1 MHESIKLLREYRVL
15 PISLIEHKRI
25 MGSFPGPTTVYKY
38 LTQSPRLEW
47 RYALI
52 APYFALV
59 PFHSLT
65 YSMLENM
72 MWQLCKSTLL
82 YKQQIAKLLKLL
94 FLNFGN

>member
-1 MHESIKLLREYRVL
+1 MIIVFIVGYLAIAMEHITKVNKAAVALL
-15 PISLIEHKRI
+15 I
-25 MGSFPGPTTVYKY
+25 TTCLWV
-38 LTQSPRLEW
+38 

-65 YSMLENM
+65 YSMLEDM
-72 MWQLCKSTLL
+72 MWQVCKSTLL

>member
-1 MHESIKLLREYRVL
+1 
-15 PISLIEHKRI
+15 
-25 MGSFPGPTTVYKY
+25 MGSFPGPTTVYKC
-38 LTQSPRLEW
+38 LVQSPRLRW
-47 RYALI
+47 HYALI

-72 MWQLCKSTLL
+72 MWQLCKPTPL

-94 FLNFGN
+94 FLNSGN